1 MSRIPSLNL
10 QTTLKVDKLTGR
22 RRPIS
27 LNIPAVLLDS
37 SKRKERDFIN
47 DQRELNKRGLILK
60 RDHNEDMNHLGFDN
74 RVLSKETKD

>member
-1 MSRIPSLNL
+1 MSRIPSLHL

-60 RDHNEDMNHLGFDN
+60 RDHDEDMNHLGFDN
-74 RVLSKETKD
+74 RVLSKETKN

>member
-1 MSRIPSLNL
+1 MSRIPSLHL
-10 QTTLKVDKLTGR
+10 QTTLKVDKLTRR

-37 SKRKERDFIN
+37 SKRKEKDFIN